1 MPSSSDPTDRLRAHL
16 RGERDA
22 TGRHPPPERIAA
34 YHERR
39 LSPGEA
45 DEVRAHLAA
54 CPDCTAELLELA
66 ALFDEPDD
74 QDDQEDQDD
83 PGSELSRADLD
94 AAWRRQ
100 RSRLFPREKVTPLRR
115 AWTAAASLG
124 LAAALLA
131 IVALAQWRTITRL
144 SQPQANPP
152 LVNLEPAGA
161 ARQGLPAAPEL
172 RLAPEARRVWV
183 ILNPVAELDAPG
195 YDVEVIAPDGRTVL
209 RFENLRSSEAG
220 NFRLE
225 IPGSALQDGDSRIL
239 LTRKATGGRQVVQE
253 FKLSVRRAPPAAP

>member
-45 DEVRAHLAA
+45 DEVREHLAA
-54 CPDCTAELLELA
+54 CPDCTAELLDLA
-66 ALFDEPDD
+66 DLLDD
-74 QDDQEDQDD
+74 AEDQGAQDD
-83 PGSELSRADLD
+83 PD
-94 AAWRRQ
+94 AAWQRQ
-100 RSRLFPREKVTPLRR
+100 RSRLFPREKVAPLRR

-131 IVALAQWRTITRL
+131 IVALAQWRTIARL

-183 ILNPVAELDAPG
+183 ILNPEAELDAPG
-195 YDVEVIAPDGRTVL
+195 YDVEVVAPDGRTVL
-209 RFENLRSSEAG
+209 RFENLQSSEAG
-220 NFRLE
+220 NFRLDV
-225 IPGSALQDGDSRIL
+225 PGSVLQPGEYRIL
-239 LTRKATGGRQVVQE
+239 LFGKAEGGRQAIQE